1 MTLFTCVSLNC
12 DYLMARLKHDILM
25 KYDIET
31 VPSNTE
37 LKTLERVDMVSPK
50 VLKEVAQPIAIL
62 SESNDFGQPLFKSLV
77 PFSVH
82 AAAGN
87 YVSRKEHLVKTT
99 IIDKLEHLNAELQE

>member
-1 MTLFTCVSLNC
+1 
-12 DYLMARLKHDILM
+12 MARFKHDILI

-31 VPSNTE
+31 VPSYTE
-37 LKTLERVDMVSPK
+37 LKDLERVNMVSQK
-50 VLKEVAQPIAIL
+50 VLKEVAQPIATL
-62 SESNDFGQPLFKSLV
+62 SESDELGQPLFKSLI